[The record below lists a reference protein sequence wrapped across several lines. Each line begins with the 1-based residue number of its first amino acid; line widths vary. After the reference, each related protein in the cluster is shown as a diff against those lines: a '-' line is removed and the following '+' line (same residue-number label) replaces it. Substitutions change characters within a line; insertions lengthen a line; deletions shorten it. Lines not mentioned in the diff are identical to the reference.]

1 MLDHR
6 RISII
11 PFASDSFYMILG
23 VSGSPR
29 SQSTEYVCQN
39 ALKQLQELGYETQY
53 WSVKGKQINFCTH
66 CDYCKKGEG
75 CVFKDGISTLYSLL
89 EEASAYVVATPV
101 YNGNVSGQL
110 KTVMDRCRALL
121 SRNHK
126 IFRYKPVIAI
136 AIGGDRSGGQEPA
149 IKQISGFFQ
158 MNGGVPISGGTF
170 GANLGA
176 TFWSKDLL
184 EETKSDE
191 EGFKSL
197 EMTIKRLDKYIKEHN
212 R

>member
-1 MLDHR
+1 
-6 RISII
+6 
-11 PFASDSFYMILG
+11 MILG

-29 SQSTEYVCQN
+29 SQSTEYVCKK
-39 ALKQLQELGYETQY
+39 ALKQLEALGYETRY
-53 WSVKGKQINFCTH
+53 WSTKGKKINFCTH

-75 CVFKDGISTLYSLL
+75 CVFKDDMNTLYPLL

-101 YNGNVSGQL
+101 YNGYVSGQL

-126 IFRYKPVIAI
+126 LFRYKPVIAI
-136 AIGGDRSGGQEPA
+136 AVGGDRSGGQEPA
-149 IKQISGFFQ
+149 IQQISGFFQ
-158 MNGGVPISGGTF
+158 MNGGVSISGGTF

-176 TFWSKDLL
+176 TFWSKDSL
-184 EETKSDE
+184 EGTMEDE

-197 EMTIKRLDKYIKEHN
+197 DMTIKRLDNYIKEQK

>member
-1 MLDHR
+1 
-6 RISII
+6 
-11 PFASDSFYMILG
+11 MILG

-29 SQSTEYVCQN
+29 SKSTEYVCKQ
-39 ALKQLQELGYETQY
+39 ALQMLEELGYETEY

-75 CVFKDGISTLYSLL
+75 CVFNDDMQSLYSLL
-89 EEASAYVVATPV
+89 EEASAYVVSTPV

-110 KTVMDRCRALL
+110 KTTMDRCRALF

-126 IFRYKPVIAI
+126 VFRYKPVIAI
-136 AIGGDRSGGQEPA
+136 AVGGDRAGGQETA
-149 IKQISGFFQ
+149 IQQIIDFYL
-158 MNGGVPISGGTF
+158 MNGGLPISGGTF

-176 TFWSKDLL
+176 SFWSKDSL
-184 EETKSDE
+184 EGVMKDE
-191 EGFKSL
+191 EGFRSL
-197 EMTIKRLDKYIKEHN
+197 QKTVKRLDKYLKEHK